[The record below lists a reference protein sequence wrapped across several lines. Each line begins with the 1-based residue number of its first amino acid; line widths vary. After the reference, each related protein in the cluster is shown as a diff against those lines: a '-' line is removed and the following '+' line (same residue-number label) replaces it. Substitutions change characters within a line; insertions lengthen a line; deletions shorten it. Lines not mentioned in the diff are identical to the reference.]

1 MWAPTALCSYPIR
14 EFESFLI
21 QNPVTLLI
29 RIQKRSNLFKMMQ
42 IHKIFVPNIFLY
54 QIKWIFLDLF
64 AKNMNGW
71 SDNSEILCVEQ
82 WGRAGKKTRKQQFYP
97 GSRSWCKYFPNSFTT
112 IFIWKKLWNICS
124 FALGFFNEPFN
135 SSLNITLL
143 ALFLNFNWGCLWLL
157 QLWCNLF
164 MRKMQGGFL
173 TFGRPPLWSK
183 WLPIF
188 TFW

>member
-1 MWAPTALCSYPIR
+1 MGSETVIIHRHVL
-14 EFESFLI
+14 SFLSLHYAAI
-21 QNPVTLLI
+21 HWNWGFKSFLLQNPVTLLI

-54 QIKWIFLDLF
+54 QINWIFLDLF

-143 ALFLNFNWGCLWLL
+143 AFAFVQSFSFIQVIKRGNIGCKL
-157 QLWCNLF
+157 
-164 MRKMQGGFL
+164 
-173 TFGRPPLWSK
+173 SEEDAS
-183 WLPIF
+183 
-188 TFW
+188 

>member
-1 MWAPTALCSYPIR
+1 MQLSIEIG
-14 EFESFLI
+14 EFKSFLL

-82 WGRAGKKTRKQQFYP
+82 WGRAEKKARK
-97 GSRSWCKYFPNSFTT
+97 
-112 IFIWKKLWNICS
+112 
-124 FALGFFNEPFN
+124 
-135 SSLNITLL
+135 
-143 ALFLNFNWGCLWLL
+143 
-157 QLWCNLF
+157 
-164 MRKMQGGFL
+164 
-173 TFGRPPLWSK
+173 
-183 WLPIF
+183 
-188 TFW
+188 

>member
-1 MWAPTALCSYPIR
+1 MQVGPLALFPRLATRSRHLNCHIALCIEIG
-14 EFESFLI
+14 EFKSFLL

-112 IFIWKKLWNICS
+112 IFIWKNCEIFVASPWV
-124 FALGFFNEPFN
+124 
-135 SSLNITLL
+135 
-143 ALFLNFNWGCLWLL
+143 FL
-157 QLWCNLF
+157 
-164 MRKMQGGFL
+164 MSHS
-173 TFGRPPLWSK
+173 TRP
-183 WLPIF
+183 
-188 TFW
+188 